1 MFDNFL
7 NMSKYNV
14 TYPGKCDLARHWR
27 VCVGGGVGGEEGLA
41 GKGRGGGGGWLMIKG
56 ISITNYSG
64 LLQILAAF

>member
-14 TYPGKCDLARHWR
+14 TYPGKCDLARGE
-27 VCVGGGVGGEEGLA
+27 CALGVVLVVRRGWQ
-41 GKGRGGGGGWLMIKG
+41 GKGWLMIKC

>member
-7 NMSKYNV
+7 NMSKYNI

-27 VCVGGGVGGEEGLA
+27 VCVGGGVGGEEGPA
-41 GKGRGGGGGWLMIKG
+41 GKGGWLMIKG